1 MSKYLKS
8 GALAGL
14 AGGGA
19 LAVVL
24 RLVGEG
30 PIGQAV
36 AIEHARHRGAP
47 MAEMF
52 SRGTQRIGGMAGAL
66 VYGLALGAVFGIV
79 FAALR
84 HRLPGRDDWYRAV
97 SFGGIACVTIFL
109 VPFLKY
115 PANPPAVGDPE
126 TIGRRTALYVV
137 MVVWSL
143 VATFAAARANR
154 WLRTRA
160 VPDRR
165 RLPAVAGVH
174 VALVAIA
181 FVVLPGN
188 PDAIT
193 APATLV
199 WHFRMASL
207 AGSAALWATMGTV
220 FGWLRIRDRDR
231 GLVPSTG

>member
-52 SRGTQRIGGMAGAL
+52 SRGTQQIGGMAGAL
-66 VYGLALGAVFGIV
+66 VYGLALGAVFGVV

-84 HRLPGRDDWYRAV
+84 HRLPGRDDWYRAL
-97 SFGGIACVTIFL
+97 SLGALAFVTVFL

-137 MVVWSL
+137 VLVWSF
-143 VATFAAARANR
+143 VATFAAGRTNR
-154 WLRTRA
+154 WLRARPI
-160 VPDRR
+160 PDHR
-165 RLPAVAGVH
+165 RLPAVTGVY
-174 VALVAIA
+174 VAIVVVA
-181 FVVLPGN
+181 FIVLPGT
-188 PDAIT
+188 PDAVT

-199 WHFRMASL
+199 WHFRMASV
-207 AGSAALWATMGTV
+207 AGSATLWAVTGAV
-220 FGWLRIRDRDR
+220 FGWLRMREPKRAP
-231 GLVPSTG
+231 VPSPM